1 MSATID
7 LLKSHTSVRSYT
19 DEPVSE
25 ADRRAIFAAA
35 RMASTSCGLQITS
48 VIRVSDPEKRRLL
61 AEYAGHQKHVVTAPE
76 FWIFCADYHRDRV
89 LCPDADLGWT
99 EQFLVGCLDTGIMA
113 QSTMA
118 SLESLGL
125 GGVFVGG
132 LRNNIEKVGEL
143 LQLPEDTIP
152 LLGLAFGHPAV
163 RNELKPRLPAE
174 NTFME
179 EVYREPDPELLAAY
193 NEEMREYYGSR
204 SSAAKDTDWVAT
216 LKPVL
221 LKERRPFILDYIRK
235 MGFAKR

>member
-7 LLKSHTSVRSYT
+7 LLKAHTSVRSYT
-19 DEPVSE
+19 DEPVTAE
-25 ADRRAIFAAA
+25 ERHAIFSAA

-48 VIRVSDPEKRRLL
+48 VIRVTDPAKRVLL
-61 AEYAGHQKHVVTAPE
+61 AEYAGNQKHVITAPE

-89 LCPDADLGWT
+89 LCPESDLGWA

-118 SLESLGL
+118 ALESLGL

-132 LRNNIEKVGEL
+132 LRNEIEKVGEL
-143 LQLPEDTIP
+143 LKLPEDTIP

-163 RNELKPRLPAE
+163 KNELKPRLPAE
-174 NTFME
+174 ITFME
-179 EVYREPDPELLAAY
+179 EEYREPDPKLMADY
-193 NEEMREYYGSR
+193 NETMRNYYGSR
-204 SSAAKDTDWVAT
+204 SAGAKDTDWIST